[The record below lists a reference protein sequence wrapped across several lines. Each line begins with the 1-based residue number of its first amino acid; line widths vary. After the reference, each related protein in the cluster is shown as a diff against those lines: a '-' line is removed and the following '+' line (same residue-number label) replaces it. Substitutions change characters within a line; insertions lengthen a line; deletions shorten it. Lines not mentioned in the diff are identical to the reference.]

1 MNSMKTKELTK
12 LKETLERAIESRTD
26 MELGLKSVRLKFDR
40 STNVMKKLQD
50 ELKNMET
57 VCDERVF
64 ASKEEVESLHMA
76 LDMSKRK
83 QETVEEKHHILQ
95 DKFEQM
101 KKMLQHL
108 ADANGQV
115 ARVYGALGTRL
126 TEVRAEQAAARG
138 SLEAS
143 REGMI
148 FLKARIE
155 DAGRQQTVNQT
166 MMVEKDAMLENR
178 EKRLRGMKDE
188 LMMVIREK
196 NTLLN
201 ELESFRVKC
210 AEIEKQK
217 IFDNKSIM
225 RLNAELVQTRNTVRK
240 IESSLTKS
248 TIENTSSKNERVRL
262 ISELESMREELRC
275 EREMREEETARAKR
289 SDLERRS
296 SLTDSTSTVERLNE
310 ELRVLREQTSKIKME
325 KKS

>member
-1 MNSMKTKELTK
+1 
-12 LKETLERAIESRTD
+12 
-26 MELGLKSVRLKFDR
+26 
-40 STNVMKKLQD
+40 
-50 ELKNMET
+50 
-57 VCDERVF
+57 
-64 ASKEEVESLHMA
+64 ESLHMA

-325 KKS
+325 